1 MCLFSNQERVLSAGK
16 PGEQLVG
23 CAVRGSPGSLNGV
36 QAGGDSWAVPWIQ
49 AGGRAWGG
57 EKAKGWT
64 KEDLGPRSSC
74 TMVPISLLCS
84 HTYRTLAYLSMH
96 SSVGDRVVSMGKDV
110 FVGSLT
116 SRAPALPLGCAGP
129 QPSLATEAPGLL
141 S

>member
-57 EKAKGWT
+57 EKAKGHLRGSQGN
-64 KEDLGPRSSC
+64 KEDSSAGQVGQRKTWDPAPVAPWFQSASSAAILTAHLLTYPC
-74 TMVPISLLCS
+74 THLW
-84 HTYRTLAYLSMH
+84 
-96 SSVGDRVVSMGKDV
+96 G
-110 FVGSLT
+110 
-116 SRAPALPLGCAGP
+116 
-129 QPSLATEAPGLL
+129 TEWSAWARMCLWGL
-141 S
+141 